1 MTRLTGLLTA
11 AAIVGLTVGSVSA
24 QTPGAR
30 PAGWTPVLQ
39 TQQVR
44 LSLGSIQG
52 LVSDE
57 RGGPL
62 AGAMVSALGATAAMA
77 TTDAR
82 GRFVIQPLA
91 PGNYA
96 LRVRLPGFVTT
107 RRDGVLVG
115 PAAVEVSKILLHRLN
130 DADGAPLAAR
140 PILTA
145 GVTLPSGENPTPE
158 GDNHTETA
166 WRLRHIARSV
176 LKDTNGVV
184 SIADAAREAGSDVQP
199 APLGNAS
206 IFGWP
211 LTTPRRWPRRS
222 SPRHRSPAR

>member
-1 MTRLTGLLTA
+1 MTRPTGFLAA
-11 AAIVGLTVGSVSA
+11 AAIVGLTVASASA
-24 QTPGAR
+24 QTPGVR
-30 PAGWTPVLQ
+30 PAALTPVLQ
-39 TQQVR
+39 TQHAR

-52 LVSDE
+52 LVSDD

-115 PAAVEVSKILLHRLN
+115 PAAVEVSKILLHRVT
-130 DADGAPLAAR
+130 DADGTPLAA
-140 PILTA
+140 
-145 GVTLPSGENPTPE
+145 
-158 GDNHTETA
+158 
-166 WRLRHIARSV
+166 
-176 LKDTNGVV
+176 
-184 SIADAAREAGSDVQP
+184 
-199 APLGNAS
+199 
-206 IFGWP
+206 
-211 LTTPRRWPRRS
+211 
-222 SPRHRSPAR
+222 